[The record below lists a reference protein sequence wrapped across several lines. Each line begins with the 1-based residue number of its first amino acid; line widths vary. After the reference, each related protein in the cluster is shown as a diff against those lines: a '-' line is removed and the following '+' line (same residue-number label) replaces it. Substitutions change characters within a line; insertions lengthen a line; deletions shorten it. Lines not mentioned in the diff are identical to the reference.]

1 VTPNFVARAGLGEQF
16 AGEQNYRGRSTD
28 SQHVNVP
35 MRYLAEKGGTQNLIL
50 SKEGAGRL
58 YYRVGMQYAPTNLK
72 LAAADYGFTVERVYE
87 AVDNPADVR
96 REKDGTWHIK
106 AGARVRVRLTMAA
119 PARRYHVALVDPM
132 PAGLESLNPELAT
145 TGTIPEDQR
154 EDDQKGGYWWWYR
167 SWFEHQNFRDERAE
181 AFTSLLWEGVYN
193 YTYVARAT
201 TPGNFVVPPAKAEE
215 MYHPET
221 FGRGASD
228 RVVIE

>member
-1 VTPNFVARAGLGEQF
+1 VTPDFVARAWLGEQF
-16 AGEQNYRGRSTD
+16 AGEQNYRGRTTD
-28 SQHVNVP
+28 SQRVNVP
-35 MRYLAEKGGTQNLIL
+35 MRYLTEKGGTQNLTL

-58 YYRVGMQYAPTNLK
+58 YYRVGMQYAPTSLK
-72 LAAADYGFTVERVYE
+72 LAAADYGFTVERAYE
-87 AVDNPADVR
+87 AIDNPADVR
-96 REKDGTWHIK
+96 REKDGTWRIK
-106 AGARVRVRLTMAA
+106 AGARVRVRLTLAA

-132 PAGLESLNPELAT
+132 PAGLESINPELAT
-145 TGTIPEDQR
+145 TGTLPQDEQDNQA
-154 EDDQKGGYWWWYR
+154 KGGYWWWYR

-193 YTYVARAT
+193 YSYVARAT

-228 RVVIE
+228 RVVVE